1 MRTAEE
7 GRIRTA
13 EETLLADLARA
24 ALETAERE
32 KDATVTACI
41 LVE

>member
-7 GRIRTA
+7 GRTLRA

-24 ALETAERE
+24 AETAERE

-41 LVE
+41 LME